1 MFVKNLAAK
10 SGLSM
15 GLVGTL
21 AYRLSRQIYHAMNN
35 EKTPRIHG
43 KFTKKGTK
51 LNYLLSSQKLKQA
64 RGKRKLNSFLCTKK
78 ETKRYTVCNILLN
91 QITHFYADKIYIV
104 HDIPNKQLVKVLIT
118 ECYFND
124 LLQLDEQN
132 TQKPISSRVKPIMG
146 SRVIDLDVITNELK
160 PCHSCG

>member
-10 SGLSM
+10 SGLSTD
-15 GLVGTL
+15 LVGTL

-51 LNYLLSSQKLKQA
+51 LNSLLSSQKLKQA
-64 RGKRKLNSFLCTKK
+64 REKRKLNSFLCTKK
-78 ETKRYTVCNILLN
+78 ETKRYTVCNILFLN

-104 HDIPNKQLVKVLIT
+104 HDIPNKQLLKVLIT

-132 TQKPISSRVKPIMG
+132 TQKPIMG